1 MRKYECGS
9 SKRKKAELRA
19 EAVKKT
25 KSITN
30 FLIINSPNEPKN
42 NNAALDDQSVRPGP
56 STECHTPKLNDYVQ
70 LEKTDE
76 PEIQNEADVNNNE
89 KRSEPAKVPISQID
103 IGLIDKRNK
112 IETNS
117 FLKCQDFEI
126 PIDIP
131 KDKNN
136 HSFPIRLFKVTL
148 TNGEVYKRD
157 WMCWSKV
164 NQSLYCA
171 PCFLLFNKDL
181 SSVNVCLPL
190 IDHPGWNIEKGWRKL
205 KDKIPNH
212 EVSNNHKENY
222 IKWKEA
228 IFALMNHSS
237 IGNYIVDQI
246 KCESNKWKKILHP
259 ILDIILFF
267 V

>member
-9 SKRKKAELRA
+9 SKRKKTELRT

-56 STECHTPKLNDYVQ
+56 SIEFHTPKPNGYVQ
-70 LEKTDE
+70 IEKTDE
-76 PEIQNEADVNNNE
+76 SEIQNEGDVSNNE
-89 KRSEPAKVPISQID
+89 KRSEPGKAPISQID

-131 KDKNN
+131 KNNNN
-136 HSFPIRLFKVTL
+136 HSFQFAYL
-148 TNGEVYKRD
+148 
-157 WMCWSKV
+157 
-164 NQSLYCA
+164 
-171 PCFLLFNKDL
+171 
-181 SSVNVCLPL
+181 
-190 IDHPGWNIEKGWRKL
+190 KL
-205 KDKIPNH
+205 
-212 EVSNNHKENY
+212 
-222 IKWKEA
+222 
-228 IFALMNHSS
+228 HS
-237 IGNYIVDQI
+237 
-246 KCESNKWKKILHP
+246 P
-259 ILDIILFF
+259 
-267 V
+267 